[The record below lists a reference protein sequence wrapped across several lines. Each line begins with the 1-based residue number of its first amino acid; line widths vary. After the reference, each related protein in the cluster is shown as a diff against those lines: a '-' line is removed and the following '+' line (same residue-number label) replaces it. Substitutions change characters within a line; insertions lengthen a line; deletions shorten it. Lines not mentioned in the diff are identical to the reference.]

1 MRAHMQALKDHLEG
15 QGWRA
20 LVITVSDTAPL
31 PYILLSPMMSRV
43 FDPNVARVS
52 GDVVFD
58 FQTTIAADSVT
69 AALGL
74 SDDVRAFLSPEKR
87 PTRIPLVGRVVEVK
101 HVRFQLADVDRDVT
115 AVATNNRRAFAKDVY
130 RLISRETKE
139 A

>member
-1 MRAHMQALKDHLEG
+1 MQALKDHLDG

-20 LVITVSDTAPL
+20 LVITVPDMAPL
-31 PYILLSPMMSRV
+31 PYVLLSPMVSRD

-74 SDDVRAFLSPEKR
+74 SDAVRAFLSPEKR
-87 PTRIPLVGRVVEVK
+87 PTRIPLVGRVVEVR
-101 HVRFQLADVDRDVT
+101 HERFQLADVDRDVT